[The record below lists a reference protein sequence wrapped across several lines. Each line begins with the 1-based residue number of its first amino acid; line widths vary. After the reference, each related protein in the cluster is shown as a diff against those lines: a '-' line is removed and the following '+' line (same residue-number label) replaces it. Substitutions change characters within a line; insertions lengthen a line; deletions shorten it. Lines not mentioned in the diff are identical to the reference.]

1 MSSFWKKHVSDL
13 LFCPVCQKRQQA
25 LSVRLIAGEEETSLS
40 HATCPSCQSS
50 FLYVLKAQLDG
61 AISVGMVT
69 DLLSEDIPQLLEHP
83 VSADDILALHA
94 WLALPWKTNQ
104 PFLSQKAAQNSQVP
118 IDKKRKISH
127 NSDRI

>member
-25 LSVRLIAGEEETSLS
+25 LSVRLIAGEEDVSLS

-50 FLYVLKAQLDG
+50 FLYVLKAQPDG
-61 AISVGMVT
+61 AVSVGMVT
-69 DLLSEDIPQLLEHP
+69 DLLSEDLPHLLEHP
-83 VSADDILALHA
+83 VSADDILALHT
-94 WLALPWKTNQ
+94 WLASPWETISRMLHRKSAKN
-104 PFLSQKAAQNSQVP
+104 PRVP